1 MYLYYH
7 WKLLC
12 NSIAPGVMYNENE
25 QYLHITFVF
34 DFKFSY
40 TVYEANVA
48 TKQNTGVSTV
58 RTIDHMFLKIEN
70 FLNPSEVLTI
80 YRILLPKQ
88 LHFDESIA
96 QWKTFI
102 NYRIISL
109 RWELNQTICVF
120 FHLINFQLIFID
132 WNHALNVEKKEWKC
146 KPERKQKHQWPT
158 KTIFYA

>member
-1 MYLYYH
+1 MYT
-7 WKLLC
+7 
-12 NSIAPGVMYNENE
+12 ENE

-48 TKQNTGVSTV
+48 TKQNTGLSTV

-70 FLNPSEVLTI
+70 FLDPSEVLTI

-109 RWELNQTICVF
+109 R
-120 FHLINFQLIFID
+120 
-132 WNHALNVEKKEWKC
+132 
-146 KPERKQKHQWPT
+146 
-158 KTIFYA
+158 